1 MMGVQC
7 KSPSAFLSFSFLLFV
22 FFTFPSQQISVGQT
36 LISSGQIFELG
47 FFIPGN
53 SGKQYVGIWYLH
65 KPIPVRKVVWVLNR
79 ENPFSSTDSASSL
92 TIGTDGNLRLLDGM
106 RNTVWSANVSVQSNN
121 SIAVLSDKG
130 DFALK
135 DNISG
140 LTLWESI
147 TYQGDT
153 FFLEDPSPGNFV
165 TGFSLDTPPQDF
177 TWNGS
182 RPYWRSGPWDG
193 SKFIGIRHTDQGYA
207 NGFNLLPDKQQG
219 IEYLTMDIYNTS
231 YVKIMFL
238 TPAGNLKI
246 MHWEENVKNWF
257 LCWVEPEN
265 SCDVYEVCGPFGLCN
280 YDRSPICQC
289 LDGFV
294 PKATEEWMEGNWTGE
309 CVRKTELL
317 CQKNISS
324 LASGKAKMDGFRKL
338 SEMKLPAHYNYL
350 YNEDSSGCPQWCLS
364 NCSCVAYAYV
374 TGIGCMVWSGG
385 LMDVQQF
392 PYAGSYLFLHLAYS
406 DLEKDKKYEKF
417 IIVFATISGLSC
429 WVPSCMVCTG
439 GEQIKERKKRMK
451 HFDVVDRKDTLQ
463 DHVIHGEPSELPMI
477 DFDKIKVAT
486 NNFSRTNKL
495 GEGGFGPVY
504 KGKLEDGQ
512 EVAVKRL
519 SRHSGQGAEEFKN
532 EIRDETKR
540 VWLDLA
546 KRFHIVQGIARWL
559 LYLHRDS
566 CLRVIHRDL
575 KTSNILLDDDM
586 NPNFFDFGLAR
597 TFRVTQELANTH
609 RVVGTLSMTV
619 LEGLRVD
626 SWCSGDSIA
635 WTSKKGIVCWLKD
648 LKKKQ
653 ENQVQLL
660 KRKQKSDEAAKQLK
674 EEIQF
679 IKAQKGS
686 TATKDKTRG
695 RTILTLESLSREG
708 NAVGTFVCYNVS
720 LWRCAGLCWV
730 WF

>member
-1 MMGVQC
+1 M
-7 KSPSAFLSFSFLLFV
+7 
-22 FFTFPSQQISVGQT
+22 
-36 LISSGQIFELG
+36 LG

-53 SGKQYVGIWYLH
+53 SGKQYIGIWYFH

-135 DNISG
+135 DN
-140 LTLWESI
+140 TE
-147 TYQGDT
+147 
-153 FFLEDPSPGNFV
+153 EDPSPGNFV

-294 PKATEEWMEGNWTGE
+294 PQATEEWMEGNWTGE

-324 LASGKAKMDGFRKL
+324 LGSGKAKMDGFRKL
-338 SEMKLPAHYNYL
+338 SEMKLPAHYDYL

-417 IIVFATISGLSC
+417 IIVFATISAVVLLGAFMCGLHR
-429 WVPSCMVCTG
+429 WRANQRVG
-439 GEQIKERKKRMK
+439 
-451 HFDVVDRKDTLQ
+451 
-463 DHVIHGEPSELPMI
+463 
-477 DFDKIKVAT
+477 
-486 NNFSRTNKL
+486 
-495 GEGGFGPVY
+495 
-504 KGKLEDGQ
+504 GKLEDGQ

-532 EIRDETKR
+532 EIMKR
-540 VWLDLA
+540 KGCGLIGLNASTLFRVLPD
-546 KRFHIVQGIARWL
+546 G
-559 LYLHRDS
+559 RDS

-586 NPNFFDFGLAR
+586 NPKIFDFGLAR

-609 RVVGTLSMTV
+609 RVVGTLV

-626 SWCSGDSIA
+626 SC
-635 WTSKKGIVCWLKD
+635 KKGIVCWLKD

-660 KRKQKSDEAAKQLK
+660 KRKQKSDEATKQLK

-708 NAVGTFVCYNVS
+708 NAVE
-720 LWRCAGLCWV
+720 
-730 WF
+730 